1 MSIDPGVPHRDSFA
15 KYAAAFFT
23 ISRSSLVL
31 ASSRR
36 KRLFSASNSAGEP
49 FMGVAAD
56 TAANLPLRLRRIQF
70 PRLDAGIPSRCAAWL
85 MPTVSANRNASCLYS
100 SVYLRFATV
109 SLAIAFSVHQ
119 NIIKIL
125 MYVETGQGHEAE
137 LTIVRLEARID
148 LMTFRL
154 EARLDAM
161 TYHLDAMLNRLDAK
175 LSLVGADLGA
185 KLDRLYD
192 SVQCVN
198 RFMWLMVIANMVSLI
213 LVYSK

>member
-1 MSIDPGVPHRDSFA
+1 M
-15 KYAAAFFT
+15 
-23 ISRSSLVL
+23 
-31 ASSRR
+31 
-36 KRLFSASNSAGEP
+36 
-49 FMGVAAD
+49 
-56 TAANLPLRLRRIQF
+56 
-70 PRLDAGIPSRCAAWL
+70 
-85 MPTVSANRNASCLYS
+85 
-100 SVYLRFATV
+100 
-109 SLAIAFSVHQ
+109 
-119 NIIKIL
+119 
-125 MYVETGQGHEAE
+125 
-137 LTIVRLEARID
+137 TIVRLEARID